1 MTVTMNSF
9 QVWINEGVVRC
20 NVTEVIPKEQCIHP
34 SKTPQGAGL
43 FVFIA
48 DVQFACQCVQ
58 HYADELQG
66 SAQDEA
72 KINEVAV
79 III

>member
-1 MTVTMNSF
+1 MNSF
-9 QVWINEGVVRC
+9 QVWINEGLVRC
-20 NVTEVIPKEQCIHP
+20 NVTEVMPKEQCIHP

-43 FVFIA
+43 FVFIC

-58 HYADELQG
+58 HSDTSADELQG
-66 SAQDEA
+66 SVQDEA